1 MSKVLFSI
9 KYEVLDDK
17 IEEYHD
23 VIREVKIVV
32 KAEGLEEYKVFSLKG
47 KKNQYEEIY
56 TFENMEAYDS
66 FDDDS
71 NERVDLLM
79 HKLSDIIKPHT
90 TQYSTLNEII

>member
-1 MSKVLFSI
+1 MSKVIFSI

-17 IEEYHD
+17 LEEYHD
-23 VIREVKIVV
+23 VIRELKNVV
-32 KAEGLEEYKVFSLKG
+32 KAEGLEDYKVFSLKG
-47 KKNQYEEIY
+47 KNNQYEEMY
-56 TFENMEAYDS
+56 TFENEEAYES
-66 FDDDS
+66 FDDDP